1 MKGFIEVNA
10 VVGWNE
16 DYATETLLISV
27 ENISC
32 IGGGYN
38 RIQLKRPISLEYRKK
53 YRTLEEEEQE
63 RNKRY
68 YFETVETYEEIKQK
82 IKEATEPTLMVDK
95 DGNLREIL

>member
-16 DYATETLLISV
+16 DYATEKVLINV

-32 IGGGYN
+32 VSWDCSKT
-38 RIQLKRPISLEYRKK
+38 IQLKRPISLSFRQPY
-53 YRTLEEEEQE
+53 YRTLEEEQRFKED
-63 RNKRY
+63 KIY

-82 IKEATEPTLMVDK
+82 IKEAQEQK
-95 DGNLREIL
+95 

>member
-10 VVGWNE
+10 VVGWDE

-38 RIQLKRPISLEYRKK
+38 RIQLKRPISLEYREK
-53 YRTLEEEEQE
+53 YKPLEEEQE

-82 IKEATEPTLMVDK
+82 IKEAQEENK
-95 DGNLREIL
+95 